1 MNRLLDYIMR
11 GGAYKADFTPHNN
24 RKWTRG
30 RQYRFAQQ
38 ANGKVA
44 KVWVN
49 RD

>member
-1 MNRLLDYIMR
+1 MSRLLDLIML
-11 GGAYKADFTPHNN
+11 GGAYKATPHNN

-30 RQYRFAQQ
+30 RQYRLAKQ